1 MYERLKTE
9 PFVPQSMVLEKLK
22 DENTTIALIGASN
35 DKQKYGNKIYCDLKG
50 KGYNVTPINPKEKT
64 IEGDKAY
71 NSIEE
76 MPKLPDIAN
85 FVVPPPIAMKIAQNI
100 SKLGVKHLWFQPG
113 SESNEL
119 ETWLKNA
126 DGIEYLIN
134 ACIMVETR

>member
-1 MYERLKTE
+1 
-9 PFVPQSMVLEKLK
+9 
-22 DENTTIALIGASN
+22 
-35 DKQKYGNKIYCDLKG
+35 
-50 KGYNVTPINPKEKT
+50 
-64 IEGDKAY
+64 
-71 NSIEE
+71 

>member
-1 MYERLKTE
+1 
-9 PFVPQSMVLEKLK
+9 MVLEKLK
-22 DENTTIALIGASN
+22 DENATIALIGASN
-35 DKQKYGNKIYCDLKG
+35 DKQKYGNKIYRDLRN
-50 KGYNVTPINPKEKT
+50 KGYNVTPINPKEET

-71 NSIEE
+71 NTIEE

-85 FVVPPPIAMKIAQNI
+85 FVVPPPIAIKIAQNI

-119 ETWLKNA
+119 ETWLKNE

>member
-1 MYERLKTE
+1 
-9 PFVPQSMVLEKLK
+9 MVLEKLK

-35 DKQKYGNKIYCDLKG
+35 DKQKYGNKIYRDLKG

-85 FVVPPPIAMKIAQNI
+85 FGNASTYCDENS
-100 SKLGVKHLWFQPG
+100 SKYF
-113 SESNEL
+113 
-119 ETWLKNA
+119 KN
-126 DGIEYLIN
+126 
-134 ACIMVETR
+134 

>member
-1 MYERLKTE
+1 
-9 PFVPQSMVLEKLK
+9 MVLEKLK
-22 DENTTIALIGASN
+22 EQNATIALIGASN
-35 DKQKYGNKIYCDLKG
+35 DKQKYGNKIYRDLRN

-71 NSIEE
+71 TSIEE
-76 MPKLPDIAN
+76 MEKLPDIAN
-85 FVVPPPIAMKIAQNI
+85 FVVPPPIAMNIAQHI
-100 SKLGVKHLWFQPG
+100 SKLGVTHLWFQPG

-119 ETWLKNA
+119 EAWLKKT

>member
-1 MYERLKTE
+1 
-9 PFVPQSMVLEKLK
+9 MVLEKLK
-22 DENTTIALIGASN
+22 DENATIALIGASN
-35 DKQKYGNKIYCDLKG
+35 DKQKYGNKIYCDLRN
-50 KGYNVTPINPKEKT
+50 KGYNVTPINPKEET

-71 NSIEE
+71 NTIEE

-85 FVVPPPIAMKIAQNI
+85 FVVPPPIAIKIAQNI

-119 ETWLKNA
+119 ETWLKNE

-134 ACIMVETR
+134 DSIMVETR

>member
-1 MYERLKTE
+1 
-9 PFVPQSMVLEKLK
+9 MVLEKLK
-22 DENTTIALIGASN
+22 DENATIALIGASN
-35 DKQKYGNKIYCDLKG
+35 DKQKYGNKIYRDLRN
-50 KGYNVTPINPKEKT
+50 KGYNVTPINPKEET

-71 NSIEE
+71 NTIGE

-85 FVVPPPIAMKIAQNI
+85 FVVPPPIAIKIAQNI

-119 ETWLKNA
+119 ETWLKNE
-126 DGIEYLIN
+126 DEIEYLIN